1 MNNVAALLAV
11 ALAFPRP
18 VVPKGYD
25 PETEEQYVARV
36 TVIAQAIATVSRNK
50 DEEAALLEL
59 AEAESH
65 LDPIV
70 HAGGVHPRYDQDHG
84 RAKSLWQLHASKQ
97 IPDWDSLGGA
107 DLESTTRAARA
118 AVRVLR
124 SAAYFCSHSSL
135 LTADDVD
142 RTFAEYG
149 AGSRACMPTQQSKR
163 RAQQWATIRAKL

>member
-11 ALAFPRP
+11 ALTFPRP

-25 PETEEQYVARV
+25 PETENQYVARV
-36 TVIAQAIATVSRNK
+36 TVVATAIASVSRSK

-59 AEAESH
+59 AEAESG

-70 HAGGVHPRYDQDHG
+70 HAGGVHPRYDQDKG
-84 RAKSLWQLHASKQ
+84 RARSLWQLHASKQ
-97 IPDWDSLGGA
+97 IEDWDHLAGA

-124 SAAYFCSHSSL
+124 SAAYFCTHSSM
-135 LTADDVD
+135 LTADDLD
-142 RTFAEYG
+142 RVFAEYG
-149 AGSRACMPTQQSKR
+149 AGSRACMPTRQSAIR
-163 RAQQWATIRAKL
+163 SRQWAKIRAKL